1 MRIGPPAWHLVPA
14 TNRAVS
20 EQPGGRRIRIA
31 FILLTVTAARRQI
44 EVINPAIGHY
54 IRGMK
59 PGQAKC
65 RTSAGHLDAIVPD
78 WTRHELVQA
87 RPHAAIGPVPH
98 AASPDHPASAHG
110 AHGCPS

>member
-1 MRIGPPAWHLVPA
+1 MRIGSPVRHLVPA

-20 EQPGGRRIRIA
+20 EQPGGRRIRIG

-44 EVINPAIGHY
+44 EVVNPAIGHY

-59 PGQAKC
+59 AGQAKY

-78 WTRHELVQA
+78 WTRHEPVQA
-87 RPHAAIGPVPH
+87 RPHAASAQCRTRHQQVTL
-98 AASPDHPASAHG
+98 ASAHG